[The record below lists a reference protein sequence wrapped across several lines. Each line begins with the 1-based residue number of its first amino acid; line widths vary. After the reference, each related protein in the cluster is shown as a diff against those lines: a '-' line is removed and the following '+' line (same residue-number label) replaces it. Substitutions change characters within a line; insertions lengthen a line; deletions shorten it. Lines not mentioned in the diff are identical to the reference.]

1 MSKIIIHNKT
11 ELSDE
16 EAMKRVLM
24 VIQEGKISKLKNGQ
38 MMYCFATTFKSGEV
52 VICNKLREETY
63 TFRVER
69 S

>member
-1 MSKIIIHNKT
+1 MSKFIIYNKT

-16 EAMKRVLM
+16 EAMERVLM
-24 VIQEGKISKLKNGQ
+24 AIQEGKISQTKRGKQ
-38 MMYCFATTFKSGEV
+38 YCPVTTFKSGEV

>member
-1 MSKIIIHNKT
+1 MSKIIIYNKT

-16 EAMKRVLM
+16 EAITRVLM
-24 VIQEGKISKLKNGQ
+24 VIQEGKISQTKRGKQ
-38 MMYCFATTFKSGEV
+38 YCLATTFKSGEV
-52 VICNKLREETY
+52 VICNKLREDTY

>member
-1 MSKIIIHNKT
+1 MSKIIIYNKT

-24 VIQEGKISKLKNGQ
+24 VIQEGKISQTKRGKQ
-38 MMYCFATTFKSGEV
+38 YCFATSFKSGV
-52 VICNKLREETY
+52 VVTCNKLREETY

>member
-1 MSKIIIHNKT
+1 MSKFIIYNKT

-24 VIQEGKISKLKNGQ
+24 VIQEGKISQTKRGKQ
-38 MMYCFATTFKSGEV
+38 YCLATTFKSGEV

>member
-16 EAMKRVLM
+16 EVMQRVLM

-38 MMYCFATTFKSGEV
+38 SMYCRATVFKSGIA
-52 VICNKLREETY
+52 VICDKLKGETY
-63 TFRVER
+63 TFRIER

>member
-24 VIQEGKISKLKNGQ
+24 VIQEGKISQTKRGKQ
-38 MMYCFATTFKSGEV
+38 YCLATTFKSGEV
-52 VICNKLREETY
+52 IVCNKLREDTY

>member
-1 MSKIIIHNKT
+1 MSKFIIYNKT

-16 EAMKRVLM
+16 EAMERVLM
-24 VIQEGKISKLKNGQ
+24 VIQEGKISQTKRGKQ
-38 MMYCFATTFKSGEV
+38 YCLATTFKSGEV
-52 VICNKLREETY
+52 VVCNKLREDTY

>member
-24 VIQEGKISKLKNGQ
+24 VIQNGKISQTKRGKQ
-38 MMYCFATTFKSGEV
+38 YCFATTFKSGEV